1 MLFRSFSLVLGFV
14 IGVLAAT
21 EIPSL
26 RLLASPPGARG
37 GATSRGPE
45 DPASMPLTTVYAA
58 DLVRVLDGDT
68 FEARIHVWPGHDVTT
83 RVRLRGIDAPELQ
96 AQCPQERSKAEAAR
110 SALAGLLAEGRIRV
124 LHIGPDK
131 YNGRI
136 VADAATSRTSDVSA
150 ALLRS
155 GHARAY
161 EGGRRAGWCDL

>member
-1 MLFRSFSLVLGFV
+1 VLGFV
-14 IGVLAAT
+14 LGVIAAI
-21 EIPSL
+21 EIPGL

-37 GATSRGPE
+37 GAPD
-45 DPASMPLTTVYAA
+45 DPANMALTTVYAA

-83 RVRLRGIDAPELQ
+83 RVRLRGIDAPEMQ
-96 AQCPQERSKAEAAR
+96 AQCPQERTKAEAAR
-110 SALAGLLAEGRIRV
+110 SALAGLLAQGQIRV

-136 VADAATSRTSDVSA
+136 VADAATARTSDVSA

-161 EGGRRAGWCDL
+161 DGGRRAGWCDL